1 MKSALPPDRHLTPE
15 EEDDLAFSLTEEIV
29 LVCRRAGLSRS
40 EALEVASDIWA
51 WILRSER
58 SRDMSRSFLTAVVR
72 FHIARRRQEERTRTR
87 RETSLDL
94 VDSLTTRPPAD
105 WLNSAMLL
113 NELERRL
120 PPSERAAV
128 RLFRQG
134 FSWSEAFTRMGIPA
148 GSHSRLKRRIL
159 RHARSSLGVQHAEA

>member
-1 MKSALPPDRHLTPE
+1 M
-15 EEDDLAFSLTEEIV
+15 
-29 LVCRRAGLSRS
+29 
-40 EALEVASDIWA
+40 EVASDIWA

-58 SRDMSRSFLTAVVR
+58 SRNMSRGFLTAVVR
-72 FHIARRRQEERTRTR
+72 FHLARRRREGRTRSR
-87 RETSLDL
+87 RETPLDL
-94 VDSLTTRPPAD
+94 VGSLTTPPPAD

-128 RLFRQG
+128 RLFREG
-134 FSWSEAFTRMGIPA
+134 FSWSEAFRRMGIPT

-159 RHARSSLGVQHAEA
+159 RHARSSLGVQHARA